1 MGENCNL
8 FFNRESESQLDFS
21 VVFVS
26 VGCGLKAKRAFLR
39 RPQMKTINQLIDS
52 LICFTDDIMLSIKR
66 SLCDLRY
73 ILSALGPDINKDY
86 TADSL

>member
-1 MGENCNL
+1 MKTVIYSSKKKVSQKWIFLL
-8 FFNRESESQLDFS
+8 FF
-21 VVFVS
+21 
-26 VGCGLKAKRAFLR
+26 CGLKAKTAFLR

-52 LICFTDDIMLSIKR
+52 LICFTGDIMLSIKR